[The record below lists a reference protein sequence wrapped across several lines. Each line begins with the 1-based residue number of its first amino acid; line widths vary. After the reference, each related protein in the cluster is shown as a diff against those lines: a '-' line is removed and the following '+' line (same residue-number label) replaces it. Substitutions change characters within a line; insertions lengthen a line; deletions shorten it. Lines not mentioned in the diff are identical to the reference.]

1 MNKKISKES
10 INLRFNIVSL
20 IVYVIGII
28 LIMQLFNLQ
37 IVNGSTYRQQSDTRL
52 TRESSLTAARGS
64 ILDRSGNAL
73 ASTKMGFSLEFYKTK
88 ISTQAL
94 NETILNLINLLEKYN
109 LKYPDSFPVNINPF
123 QFTIEGETLENW
135 KSKNKLNAEI
145 TPEEALYA
153 FKEKYDIENTD
164 IQEIRKIIAIRYE
177 ISQKGYSSTKS
188 LNICTDIPREA
199 VAELTER
206 SSEFPGVNIVT
217 ESIRTYN
224 SGTLASHILGYIGRI
239 SEKEYEEKKD
249 TYNNDDIIGKT
260 GVEYLFEKYL
270 KGKDGI
276 KQIDM
281 AVDGT
286 VTAEYVAT
294 QAISGSDIVLTID
307 SNLQKVAEE
316 SLKNTIQKISSG
328 GFAETYEATAGSVV
342 VMDVKTGE
350 VLSLASYPDYSPED
364 FVGGISTDKYNEY
377 SQNHSLYNRAISGS
391 YAPGSIFKMVSAIA
405 GLESGAITLT
415 EKINDTGVY
424 PKYTRPVCWYYTDYR
439 RGHGYLNVSQAI
451 QHSCNFFFYEVGDR
465 MGIDTLSKYASY
477 FGLGTKTG
485 IELPSETAGTLASKQ
500 TKAEKTGEQW
510 YPGETTSAVIGQS
523 YNSFST
529 LQMTKYISMLT
540 NGGKRINPTI
550 IKTIRNVD
558 GTEVPKDEI
567 RKYSNEMLGIQEYSG
582 EEFQIKQENLQ
593 AVLEGMRMTTQQ
605 SGGTAYSIF
614 RNFNIEVAGKTGS
627 AEAPGNIVNA
637 WFACFAPYNEPE
649 IAVVVMIENGGHG
662 NYSAEVARD
671 IIAEYFGM
679 NAQNI
684 EEDMTAIPY
693 TEIIQ

>member
-145 TPEEALYA
+145 TPEEALYV

-164 IQEIRKIIAIRYE
+164 IQEIRKIISIRYE

-424 PKYTRPVCWYYTDYR
+424 PKYTRPVCWYYTDY
-439 RGHGYLNVSQAI
+439 
-451 QHSCNFFFYEVGDR
+451 
-465 MGIDTLSKYASY
+465 

-649 IAVVVMIENGGHG
+649 IAVVAMIENGGHG